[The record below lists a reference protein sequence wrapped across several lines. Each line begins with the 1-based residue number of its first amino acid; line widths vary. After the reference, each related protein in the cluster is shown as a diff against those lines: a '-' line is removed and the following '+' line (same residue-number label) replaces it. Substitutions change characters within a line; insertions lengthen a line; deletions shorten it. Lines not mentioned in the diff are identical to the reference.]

1 MPPSSVRAFARARA
15 HGVGVG
21 VGGDA
26 RIDGATTPS
35 ALECARMRA
44 RTARDARVRR
54 VHACVAPLCTV
65 LTRFLCDS
73 TAMTGKDCVAIASDL
88 RLGINQNQTTA
99 VDYSKLHK
107 IHDKLYLGLTGLISD
122 QLTFIQKM
130 RFKHEM
136 YELRENR
143 VMSPK
148 VFGAVVSAAL
158 YEKRFSPYY
167 TEPVIAGLDKDGKP
181 YITSMDLIGADAS
194 TDDFVVAGDNVES
207 LLGGCETFY
216 RANLEPEE
224 LFTVISNCLM
234 SGVNRDC
241 LSGWGGVVTV
251 IHKDGSFTRTLKG
264 RMD

>member
-1 MPPSSVRAFARARA
+1 VRPRGVALARSRARNRRA
-15 HGVGVG
+15 STSR
-21 VGGDA
+21 A
-26 RIDGATTPS
+26 MSIMSYNGA
-35 ALECARMRA
+35 A
-44 RTARDARVRR
+44 VI
-54 VHACVAPLCTV
+54 
-65 LTRFLCDS
+65 
-73 TAMTGKDCVAIASDL
+73 AMTGKDCVAIASDL

>member
-1 MPPSSVRAFARARA
+1 
-15 HGVGVG
+15 
-21 VGGDA
+21 
-26 RIDGATTPS
+26 
-35 ALECARMRA
+35 
-44 RTARDARVRR
+44 
-54 VHACVAPLCTV
+54 
-65 LTRFLCDS
+65 
-73 TAMTGKDCVAIASDL
+73 MTGKDCVAIASDL
-88 RLGINQNQTTA
+88 RLGINQNQTAA

-107 IHDKLYLGLTGLISD
+107 IHDRLYLGLTGLIAD
-122 QLTFIQKM
+122 QLTLAQKLK
-130 RFKHEM
+130 FKHDM

-148 VFGAVVSAAL
+148 VFGAVVSATL

-167 TEPVIAGLDKDGKP
+167 TEPVVAGLDADGKP

-207 LLGGCETFY
+207 LFGVCESFY
-216 RANLEPEE
+216 KRDLDPEA
-224 LFTVISNCLM
+224 LFEVISHCLT

-251 IHKDGSFTRTLKG
+251 VTKHNGTFTRTLKS